1 MAAAPGLSLC
11 CGAPTADALFRR
23 SYRGVDPVSRRDFWD
38 LIYRLAAQNI
48 AVLATTHYMDEA
60 DYCNQI
66 GMMYQGRLIS
76 LASPDEIKD
85 NYGGALYEISSDDI
99 ELTTSTLSNLPEVRN
114 LSMNGVQIH
123 LTLDH
128 DTDINPLMEK
138 LSTKGVNASANRI
151 LPTLE
156 DSFIAL
162 VHEQRKQAE
171 FGG

>member
-1 MAAAPGLSLC
+1 
-11 CGAPTADALFRR
+11 
-23 SYRGVDPVSRRDFWD
+23 
-38 LIYRLAAQNI
+38 
-48 AVLATTHYMDEA
+48 
-60 DYCNQI
+60 
-66 GMMYQGRLIS
+66 
-76 LASPDEIKD
+76 
-85 NYGGALYEISSDDI
+85 
-99 ELTTSTLSNLPEVRN
+99 
-114 LSMNGVQIH
+114 MNGVQIH

-138 LSTKGVNASANRI
+138 LSTKGINASANRI